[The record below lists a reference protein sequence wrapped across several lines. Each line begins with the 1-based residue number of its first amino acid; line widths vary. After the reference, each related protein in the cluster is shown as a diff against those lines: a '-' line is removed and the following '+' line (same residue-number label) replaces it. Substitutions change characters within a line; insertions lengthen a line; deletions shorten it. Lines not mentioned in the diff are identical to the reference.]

1 MFGRRV
7 KNNHVPQEP
16 RADELSSDELA
27 WRDNQLLVAALIA
40 ERYTGASEP
49 LPTLERLDACV
60 AGWLADDD
68 TRVDV
73 NTLVNAAGIAF
84 GAHLAQDAVLD
95 WVIATDDQGSD
106 LALHGEPGNIFLFP
120 ANAVAKRVTAGEV
133 GFIVSL
139 HHAMVGAVEQQR
151 AQGQASSL

>member
-7 KNNHVPQEP
+7 KNNHVPREP

-60 AGWLADDD
+60 TGWLADDD
-68 TRVDV
+68 SRVDV
-73 NTLVNAAGIAF
+73 NTLVNAVGVAF
-84 GAHLAQDAVLD
+84 GVHLAKDAALD
-95 WVIATDDQGSD
+95 WVIATDEQGSD
-106 LALHGEPGNIFLFP
+106 LALHGEPGNIILFP
-120 ANAVAKRVTAGEV
+120 ANAVAKRITAGEV
-133 GFIVSL
+133 DFVVPL
-139 HHAMVGAVEQQR
+139 HKAMVGVVQER
-151 AQGQASSL
+151 RRKG